1 MKRTLKAFSVGGGD
15 GTADDAADVVLDVDV
30 HAVGNATT
38 TVIVRS
44 WSSPV
49 TIFVSSTTKSI
60 SMEVGNAMRF
70 VVATN
75 CLLAVVVVVV
85 VIE

>member
-1 MKRTLKAFSVGGGD
+1 MNRTLKAFSVGGGD
-15 GTADDAADVVLDVDV
+15 GTADDAADVVLDVV
-30 HAVGNATT
+30 HALGNATA

-49 TIFVSSTTKSI
+49 KLFVSSNTKSI
-60 SMEVGNAMRF
+60 SMDVGNAMRF

-75 CLLAVVVVVV
+75 CLLAVVVVA
-85 VIE
+85 IE

>member
-1 MKRTLKAFSVGGGD
+1 MNRTLKAFSVGGGG
-15 GTADDAADVVLDVDV
+15 GTADEAADVVIDV
-30 HAVGNATT
+30 HAVGNAATI
-38 TVIVRS
+38 VIVRS

-49 TIFVSSTTKSI
+49 KMFVSSTTKSI
-60 SMEVGNAMRF
+60 STDEGNAMRF

-75 CLLAVVVVVV
+75 CLLVVVVV